1 MVTSRIPRRG
11 RQLGQSS
18 WSRPDPSELSYEFS
32 IAQSVLE
39 DFVLSHDPSD
49 VLRELVQNE
58 FDAEGTKI
66 EFLFGSNSLT
76 VLGNGKPVDAAGWR
90 RLSVVLGRGRVAGS
104 ERVIEPKVNGIGSK
118 NFGLRSL
125 FLYGDQ
131 IFIRSGGRQTVLDLF
146 QGVLPQP
153 LREIESRSFQ
163 AFTWRFHS
171 EQQAEEDWSL

>member
-1 MVTSRIPRRG
+1 MTNRIPRRG
-11 RQLGQSS
+11 RRLNQST

-39 DFVLSHDPSD
+39 DFVLSHDPYD

-66 EFLFGSNSLT
+66 EFLFGSDSLT
-76 VLGNGKPVDAAGWR
+76 VLGSGKPVDGPGWK
-90 RLSVVLGRGRVAGS
+90 RLSVVLGKGRVAGS
-104 ERVIEPKVNGIGSK
+104 DRVILPKVNGIGSK

-146 QGVLPQP
+146 QGVPPQP
-153 LREIESRSFQ
+153 FPETEVDPGNW
-163 AFTWRFHS
+163 TG
-171 EQQAEEDWSL
+171 D